1 MAEKDRMRKNKIQF
15 YLSDE
20 ELKVAKDK
28 SEYANLNMSQFI
40 RKIIF
45 EADIMKLPV
54 EEIKLCQKTITENS
68 FEINK
73 IGNNIN
79 QITKV
84 IHENNDTYSKSQI
97 QEIKND
103 LENVVRE
110 YEKLC
115 GVMFSKLYGLE

>member
-45 EADIMKLPV
+45 EADIKKLPV
-54 EEIKLCQKTITENS
+54 EEIKQCQKAITDNA
-68 FEINK
+68 FELNK

-79 QITKV
+79 QIAKV

-97 QEIKND
+97 EEVKRD
-103 LENVVRE
+103 LDNVVRE

-115 GVMFSKLYGLE
+115 SVMISKLYGLE